1 MQKIINLG
9 NKKASLELLKH
20 LSKNKYEAIEIRIKN
35 THIKELNKLIGKNVF
50 KNDMVYADASM
61 FWEIMQPLGGRGKHN
76 FHNLSP
82 ENVYDALSTI
92 RNSTQVT
99 LSYDNRYVIVTL
111 ATLECSVNIIAVV
124 TPTGTLRTNVSKKIT
139 KIITLYPHK

>member
-35 THIKELNKLIGKNVF
+35 THIKELNRLIGKKVF

-61 FWEIMQPLGGRGKHN
+61 FWETMQPLGGRGKHN

-111 ATLECSVNIIAVV
+111 ATLECGVNIIAVV
-124 TPTGTLRTNVSKKIT
+124 TPTGTIRTNVSKKIT